1 MGLGRAGILS
11 MVGCIVMASFALS
24 ACEAHREPTQTA
36 RSPATGAHAD
46 DTGTAGAPAQSERD
60 AATPSASFADVYA
73 IFAMRCGG
81 GMSGCHVTGMAA
93 GLLMPDARAAYDHL
107 VGIASMKCA
116 GEKRVVSG
124 DADGSVLVQ
133 ALEGSASCVKAM
145 PLGRDPLSASE
156 MAMVRAWIDDGAKYE

>member
-1 MGLGRAGILS
+1 
-11 MVGCIVMASFALS
+11 MASLVIA
-24 ACEAHREPTQTA
+24 ACAADREPTETA
-36 RSPATGAHAD
+36 RSPATGTHAHAD
-46 DTGTAGAPAQSERD
+46 DAGAAGAPAKAERD
-60 AATPSASFADVYA
+60 ATTTSASFADVYA

-81 GMSGCHVTGMAA
+81 GMSGCHVMGMAA